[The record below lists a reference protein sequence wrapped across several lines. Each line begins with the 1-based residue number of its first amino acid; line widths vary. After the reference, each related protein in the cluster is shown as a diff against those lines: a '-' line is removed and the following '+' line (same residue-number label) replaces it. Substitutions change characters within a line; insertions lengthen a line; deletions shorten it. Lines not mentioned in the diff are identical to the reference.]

1 MADFGLAL
9 PELEFDLMWDEADA
23 CKIGELVND
32 EFEYLLS
39 LTLGPLV
46 VGLKHVLGP
55 PLGPNGLSTELLESG
70 NESDEKLALAK
81 NFKSGGLFISVTL
94 SSFARSTLFVESE
107 YNLGDSIS
115 LGLESILEISSSS
128 SSSSYNRLYEIEFRS
143 ILNLWSYI

>member
-32 EFEYLLS
+32 VFEYLLS
-39 LTLGPLV
+39 VGPLV
-46 VGLKHVLGP
+46 VGLKHVLGA
-55 PLGPNGLSTELLESG
+55 PLNGLNTELLESG

-128 SSSSYNRLYEIEFRS
+128 SSSSSNRLYEIEFRS